1 VIRIDTHRKAIAM
14 IELIFAIVIMG
25 IVLMSAPMMIQTAVK
40 SSVVAFQQESI
51 AITATHA
58 NALMSYAW
66 DEVNTESQGGV
77 QRDRILTTASTNA
90 ELSSRN
96 ASFAIGR
103 ERRIDPAAASSS
115 ADFGVSKDR
124 NLNGQFEAATDKD
137 DVDDFDGDDTTLT
150 LLEAANTENGN
161 YMDQDITLSTAVAY
175 GGDDPSSTYAAC
187 NSAGGCAFSQPFAQ
201 AANGATTSI
210 KRLTVQL
217 TSNDTD
223 SNIVMKLFMCNIG
236 AAQPATQGGY

>member
-1 VIRIDTHRKAIAM
+1 M

-40 SSVVAFQQESI
+40 SSTVAFQQESI

-66 DEVNTESQGGV
+66 DENNTESQGGV
-77 QRDRILTTASTNA
+77 KRDRILTTASTNT
-90 ELSSRN
+90 ELGTRM
-96 ASFAIGR
+96 ATMTTAGR
-103 ERRIDPAAASSS
+103 ERETNIAEASLSAA
-115 ADFGVSKDR
+115 FGVNKDR
-124 NLNGQFEAATDKD
+124 NLNGQFEPAADKD
-137 DVDDFDGDDTTLT
+137 DIDDFDGDTSSLT
-150 LLEAANTENGN
+150 LLEAADTEDGN
-161 YMDQDITLSTAVAY
+161 YMDQNISLQTAVVY
-175 GGDDPSSTYAAC
+175 GGDNPNMTYAAC

-201 AANGATTSI
+201 AANGATTNI
-210 KRLTVQL
+210 KRVEVTL